1 MHMATYRETIK
12 AYNDAIAQG
21 LDEDAA
27 LEAAGINND
36 NIYEF
41 EINEIGNPRTNTNFG
56 KLEVAGFNKP
66 TGAAL
71 DRQVGADDPPARVS
85 TSRAAPLDEP
95 PFDTRTTFTN
105 TITTTTTTGGGSTT
119 EVRNPTVK
127 LDTPAST
134 AAQQQADAANAA
146 RNAKVA
152 QLKAE
157 GKSFAQYIKDPEV
170 KALAA
175 QRDAAQKQADDLKV
189 PVPGT
194 GGVTVIETP
203 NTTTVETVYSTSSP
217 NFLTQNAG
225 NEDQTVQLSELE
237 QIPAA
242 TNGDV
247 VSVTVGQ
254 EDPYEQSRLDA
265 EAAFDADFAEN
276 QAQEDPYEQS
286 RLDAEAAFNEDFGGA
301 DTPEPVE
308 VTYDAFGNEIPPGS
322 TEEGVGAFGGEGP
335 PIEGAKDVELTEE
348 ERTRLEAE
356 AAFNQDAAAQ
366 AEIEQQE
373 AEQAAA
379 KAAALDLARAQNT
392 IANQR
397 SNKNNADW
405 RVKLR
410 LAPLADYLYKAT
422 NPGILSPLLATDGV
436 LFPYTPTIQTAYKA
450 NYSAVDITH
459 SNYKA
464 YFYQGSAVEPVI
476 ISCPFTAQSTAEAD
490 YLLAVIHFFKS
501 ATKMFYGQ
509 DPQRGT
515 PPPLVYL
522 TGLGQFQFNE
532 HPCVLTSFTYDLP
545 ADVDYVRARSPNV
558 NNTNMLQQRESN
570 NSIGPGTSWG
580 GGLLG
585 GFVGGAINRLAS
597 SKLANGQ
604 SMPAG
609 GENTKPPPP
618 TLASNTL
625 PTYVPTKMT
634 ISITLLPVVSRQAQS
649 QRFSVRQYANGDL
662 LKGGMW

>member
-1 MHMATYRETIK
+1 MATRQQQAA
-12 AYNDAIAQG
+12 AYNQAIAQG
-21 LDEDAA
+21 LSPAA
-27 LEAAGINND
+27 AEIAAGITDND
-36 NIYEF
+36 FGNF
-41 EINEIGNPRTNTNFG
+41 EENANGQLVPLTVRAATNSASTPGWDPEIDEDDDD
-56 KLEVAGFNKP
+56 EVAFQQ
-66 TGAAL
+66 AAQ
-71 DRQVGADDPPARVS
+71 RQGTTTSVS
-85 TSRAAPLDEP
+85 SIQTS
-95 PFDTRTTFTN
+95 
-105 TITTTTTTGGGSTT
+105 TTTTSGGGSTT
-119 EVRNPTVK
+119 RVVTPTQFR
-127 LDTPAST
+127 DTPAST
-134 AAQQQADAANAA
+134 AAQQQADTAAAA
-146 RNAKVA
+146 RDAKVA

-157 GKSFAQYIKDPEV
+157 GKSTAQIFRDPEV

-175 QRDAAQKQADDLKV
+175 QRDAAQNQAADLKA

-194 GGVTVIETP
+194 GGVTETRTP
-203 NTTTVETVYSTSSP
+203 STTTTETTFTSSSP
-217 NFLTQNAG
+217 DFQTLNAG
-225 NEDQTVQLSELE
+225 NQDQTVQLSELE

-254 EDPYEQSRLDA
+254 EDPYEQSRLA
-265 EAAFDADFAEN
+265 
-276 QAQEDPYEQS
+276 
-286 RLDAEAAFNEDFGGA
+286 AEAAFNEDFGGA

-373 AEQAAA
+373 AEQAVA

-397 SNKNNADW
+397 KNNNNADW

-422 NPGILSPLLATDGV
+422 NPGILSPLAGTDGV
-436 LFPYTPTIQTAYKA
+436 LFPYTPTINTSYKA

-459 SNYKA
+459 SNYKG
-464 YFYQGSAVEPVI
+464 YFYQGSSVEPVV

-558 NNTNMLQQRESN
+558 NNSNMLQQRQSN
-570 NSIGPGTSWG
+570 NSTGPGTSWG

-597 SKLANGQ
+597 SKLLNGQ
-604 SMPAG
+604 SLPFGGMNTPPAP
-609 GENTKPPPP
+609 EPI
-618 TLASNTL
+618 ASNTL

-634 ISITLLPVVSRQAQS
+634 INITLLPVVSRQAQS

>member
-1 MHMATYRETIK
+1 MATRQQQAA
-12 AYNDAIAQG
+12 AYNQAIAQG
-21 LDEDAA
+21 LSPAA
-27 LEAAGINND
+27 AAEAAGINFNEQYGDFEEND
-36 NIYEF
+36 NGRIAPLS
-41 EINEIGNPRTNTNFG
+41 ISAATRSTNTPNWTSESANEDE
-56 KLEVAGFNKP
+56 EVSFQQ
-66 TGAAL
+66 AAQ
-71 DRQVGADDPPARVS
+71 RQGTTTPPS
-85 TSRAAPLDEP
+85 TVR
-95 PFDTRTTFTN
+95 

-119 EVRNPTVK
+119 EVRNPTRYQ
-127 LDTPAST
+127 DTPAST

-175 QRDAAQKQADDLKV
+175 QRDAAQKQAEDLKV

-242 TNGDV
+242 TNGNV

-265 EAAFDADFAEN
+265 EAAF
-276 QAQEDPYEQS
+276 
-286 RLDAEAAFNEDFGGA
+286 NEDIGAA
-301 DTPEPVE
+301 DTPDPVE

-356 AAFNQDAAAQ
+356 AAFNQDAAAR

-379 KAAALDLARAQNT
+379 KAVALDLARAQNT
-392 IANQR
+392 IANER
-397 SNKNNADW
+397 GNKNNADW

-422 NPGILSPLLATDGV
+422 NPGILSPLAGTDGV
-436 LFPYTPTIQTAYKA
+436 LFPYTPTINTSYKA

-459 SNYKA
+459 SNYKG
-464 YFYQGSAVEPVI
+464 YFY
-476 ISCPFTAQSTAEAD
+476 
-490 YLLAVIHFFKS
+490 
-501 ATKMFYGQ
+501 
-509 DPQRGT
+509 
-515 PPPLVYL
+515 
-522 TGLGQFQFNE
+522 NW
-532 HPCVLTSFTYDLP
+532 
-545 ADVDYVRARSPNV
+545 NV
-558 NNTNMLQQRESN
+558 
-570 NSIGPGTSWG
+570 
-580 GGLLG
+580 
-585 GFVGGAINRLAS
+585 
-597 SKLANGQ
+597 
-604 SMPAG
+604 
-609 GENTKPPPP
+609 
-618 TLASNTL
+618 
-625 PTYVPTKMT
+625 
-634 ISITLLPVVSRQAQS
+634 
-649 QRFSVRQYANGDL
+649 
-662 LKGGMW
+662 

>member
-1 MHMATYRETIK
+1 MQK
-12 AYNDAIAQG
+12 
-21 LDEDAA
+21 
-27 LEAAGINND
+27 
-36 NIYEF
+36 
-41 EINEIGNPRTNTNFG
+41 NPDSQACRT
-56 KLEVAGFNKP
+56 P
-66 TGAAL
+66 
-71 DRQVGADDPPARVS
+71 
-85 TSRAAPLDEP
+85 
-95 PFDTRTTFTN
+95 
-105 TITTTTTTGGGSTT
+105 
-119 EVRNPTVK
+119 
-127 LDTPAST
+127 
-134 AAQQQADAANAA
+134 
-146 RNAKVA
+146 
-152 QLKAE
+152 
-157 GKSFAQYIKDPEV
+157 
-170 KALAA
+170 
-175 QRDAAQKQADDLKV
+175 
-189 PVPGT
+189 
-194 GGVTVIETP
+194 
-203 NTTTVETVYSTSSP
+203 
-217 NFLTQNAG
+217 
-225 NEDQTVQLSELE
+225 
-237 QIPAA
+237 
-242 TNGDV
+242 
-247 VSVTVGQ
+247 
-254 EDPYEQSRLDA
+254 
-265 EAAFDADFAEN
+265 
-276 QAQEDPYEQS
+276 
-286 RLDAEAAFNEDFGGA
+286 
-301 DTPEPVE
+301 
-308 VTYDAFGNEIPPGS
+308 
-322 TEEGVGAFGGEGP
+322 
-335 PIEGAKDVELTEE
+335 
-348 ERTRLEAE
+348 
-356 AAFNQDAAAQ
+356 DAAASTVSL
-366 AEIEQQE
+366 EQLD

-379 KAAALDLARAQNT
+379 KAAALGRARAQNT

-397 SNKNNADW
+397 GNKNNADW

-422 NPGILSPLLATDGV
+422 NPGILSPLVGTDGV

>member
-119 EVRNPTVK
+119 EVRNPTRYQ
-127 LDTPAST
+127 DTPAST

-175 QRDAAQKQADDLKV
+175 QRDAAQKQAEDLKV

-242 TNGDV
+242 TNGNV

-265 EAAFDADFAEN
+265 EAAF
-276 QAQEDPYEQS
+276 
-286 RLDAEAAFNEDFGGA
+286 NEDIGAA
-301 DTPEPVE
+301 DTPDPVE

-356 AAFNQDAAAQ
+356 AAFNQDAAAR

-379 KAAALDLARAQNT
+379 KAVALDLARAQNT
-392 IANQR
+392 IANER
-397 SNKNNADW
+397 GNKNNADW

-422 NPGILSPLLATDGV
+422 NPGILSPLAGTDGV
-436 LFPYTPTIQTAYKA
+436 LFPYTPTINTSYKA

-459 SNYKA
+459 SNYKG
-464 YFYQGSAVEPVI
+464 YFYRGSSVEPVV
-476 ISCPFTAQSTAEAD
+476 ISCTFTAQSTAEAD

-501 ATKMFYGQ
+501 VTKMFYGQ
-509 DPQRGT
+509 DPQRGS

-532 HPCVLTSFTYDLP
+532 HPCVVTSFTYDLP
-545 ADVDYVRARSPNV
+545 ADVDYIRARSPNV

-570 NSIGPGTSWG
+570 NSTGPGTSWG
-580 GGLLG
+580 GGMLG

-604 SMPAG
+604 SMPTG
-609 GENTKPPPP
+609 GENAKPAPEPI
-618 TLASNTL
+618 ASNTI

>member
-1 MHMATYRETIK
+1 M
-12 AYNDAIAQG
+12 
-21 LDEDAA
+21 
-27 LEAAGINND
+27 
-36 NIYEF
+36 
-41 EINEIGNPRTNTNFG
+41 
-56 KLEVAGFNKP
+56 
-66 TGAAL
+66 
-71 DRQVGADDPPARVS
+71 
-85 TSRAAPLDEP
+85 
-95 PFDTRTTFTN
+95 
-105 TITTTTTTGGGSTT
+105 
-119 EVRNPTVK
+119 
-127 LDTPAST
+127 
-134 AAQQQADAANAA
+134 
-146 RNAKVA
+146 
-152 QLKAE
+152 
-157 GKSFAQYIKDPEV
+157 
-170 KALAA
+170 
-175 QRDAAQKQADDLKV
+175 
-189 PVPGT
+189 
-194 GGVTVIETP
+194 
-203 NTTTVETVYSTSSP
+203 
-217 NFLTQNAG
+217 
-225 NEDQTVQLSELE
+225 
-237 QIPAA
+237 
-242 TNGDV
+242 
-247 VSVTVGQ
+247 VSVTVG
-254 EDPYEQSRLDA
+254 
-265 EAAFDADFAEN
+265 
-276 QAQEDPYEQS
+276 QEDPYEQS

-308 VTYDAFGNEIPPGS
+308 VTFDAFGNEIPPGS

-356 AAFNQDAAAQ
+356 AAFNQDAAAR

>member
-119 EVRNPTVK
+119 EVRNPTRYQ
-127 LDTPAST
+127 DTPAST

-194 GGVTVIETP
+194 GGVAVIETP

-242 TNGDV
+242 TNGNV

-265 EAAFDADFAEN
+265 EAA
-276 QAQEDPYEQS
+276 Y
-286 RLDAEAAFNEDFGGA
+286 NEDIGAA
-301 DTPEPVE
+301 DTPDPVE

-335 PIEGAKDVELTEE
+335 PIEGAKDVELTDAEE
-348 ERTRLEAE
+348 
-356 AAFNQDAAAQ
+356 
-366 AEIEQQE
+366 
-373 AEQAAA
+373 
-379 KAAALDLARAQNT
+379 
-392 IANQR
+392 
-397 SNKNNADW
+397 
-405 RVKLR
+405 
-410 LAPLADYLYKAT
+410 P
-422 NPGILSPLLATDGV
+422 
-436 LFPYTPTIQTAYKA
+436 
-450 NYSAVDITH
+450 
-459 SNYKA
+459 
-464 YFYQGSAVEPVI
+464 
-476 ISCPFTAQSTAEAD
+476 
-490 YLLAVIHFFKS
+490 
-501 ATKMFYGQ
+501 
-509 DPQRGT
+509 
-515 PPPLVYL
+515 
-522 TGLGQFQFNE
+522 
-532 HPCVLTSFTYDLP
+532 
-545 ADVDYVRARSPNV
+545 
-558 NNTNMLQQRESN
+558 
-570 NSIGPGTSWG
+570 
-580 GGLLG
+580 
-585 GFVGGAINRLAS
+585 
-597 SKLANGQ
+597 
-604 SMPAG
+604 
-609 GENTKPPPP
+609 
-618 TLASNTL
+618 
-625 PTYVPTKMT
+625 
-634 ISITLLPVVSRQAQS
+634 
-649 QRFSVRQYANGDL
+649 
-662 LKGGMW
+662 

>member
-1 MHMATYRETIK
+1 MATRQQQAA
-12 AYNDAIAQG
+12 AYNQAIAQG
-21 LDEDAA
+21 LSPAA
-27 LEAAGINND
+27 AAEAAGINFNEQYGDFEEND
-36 NIYEF
+36 NGRIAPLS
-41 EINEIGNPRTNTNFG
+41 ISAATRSTNTPNWTSESADEDE
-56 KLEVAGFNKP
+56 EVSFQQ
-66 TGAAL
+66 AAQ
-71 DRQVGADDPPARVS
+71 RQGTTTPPS
-85 TSRAAPLDEP
+85 TVR
-95 PFDTRTTFTN
+95 

-119 EVRNPTVK
+119 QVRNPTVK

-242 TNGDV
+242 TNGNV

-265 EAAFDADFAEN
+265 EAAF
-276 QAQEDPYEQS
+276 
-286 RLDAEAAFNEDFGGA
+286 NEDIGAA
-301 DTPEPVE
+301 DTPDPVE

-335 PIEGAKDVELTEE
+335 PIEGAAAADDPYGEDPGLG
-348 ERTRLEAE
+348 AE
-356 AAFNQDAAAQ
+356 QAADAAA
-366 AEIEQQE
+366 ATVSLEQLD

-379 KAAALDLARAQNT
+379 KAAALGRARAQNT

-397 SNKNNADW
+397 KNNNNADW

-422 NPGILSPLLATDGV
+422 NPGILSPLAGTDGV
-436 LFPYTPTIQTAYKA
+436 LFPYTPTINTSYKA

-464 YFYQGSAVEPVI
+464 YFYQGSAVEPVM

-570 NSIGPGTSWG
+570 NSTGPGTSWG
-580 GGLLG
+580 GGMLG
-585 GFVGGAINRLAS
+585 GFVGGAVNRLAS

-604 SMPAG
+604 SMPVG
-609 GENTKPPPP
+609 GENTPPAPEP
-618 TLASNTL
+618 IASNTL